1 MNLNS
6 SSTSSLLTGF
16 LDLEAAHHWI
26 FTPFFFVY
34 ISVLFGSDT
43 HLLLIKEEHKCHE
56 PVYYFLAM
64 LAATNLGL
72 TLSAR
77 PLSWE
82 SSGCTTR
89 GLEICLS
96 RAYFIYSVS
105 FVESGVFL
113 AMAYDHFWH
122 SQAP

>member
-26 FTPFFFVY
+26 FMPFFFVY

-43 HLLLIKEEHKCHE
+43 HLLLIKEEHKRHE
-56 PVYYFLAM
+56 PMYYFLAM

-72 TLSAR
+72 TLSTMPMELGVLWLHHR
-77 PLSWE
+77 EIGNLLI
-82 SSGCTTR
+82 SSLLYTFSFLCGVWCFSCY
-89 GLEICLS
+89 GL
-96 RAYFIYSVS
+96 
-105 FVESGVFL
+105 
-113 AMAYDHFWH
+113 
-122 SQAP
+122 